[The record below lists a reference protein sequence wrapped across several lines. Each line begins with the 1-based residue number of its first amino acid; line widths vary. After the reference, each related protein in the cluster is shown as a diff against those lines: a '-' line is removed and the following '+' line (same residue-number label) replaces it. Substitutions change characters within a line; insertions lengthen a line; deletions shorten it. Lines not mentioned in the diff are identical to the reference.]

1 MYKEVFMTEG
11 ISPDFLE
18 AFGLT
23 EADVQEAQNDS
34 GVTDANPDA
43 QQAGQ
48 GTDNSA
54 PQGTEPTETGTQQD
68 GQGQDTQGQNNDD
81 QQQNPDDDAQ
91 KDNRMRANAAFAQM
105 RSENTALKKLV
116 GDIAGVLGINPN
128 TPQAQMQ
135 SAVQEAILK
144 AQAKQ
149 QNLDPAVLQRLNQ
162 LEQYK
167 EANERQSLT
176 NKAYMGFQTVKNQF
190 NLSDKELD
198 GFADQLMQDGVNPFT
213 TEVDLVSEYK
223 LRNFD
228 KLISAA
234 EQRGAAKEAER
245 QQNVTQHSSQPS
257 KTTGAGS
264 DSEPDKITSTT
275 ELTSWFDKRNNN

>member
-1 MYKEVFMTEG
+1 MTEN

-23 EADVQEAQNDS
+23 EADVQEAQNNS
-34 GVTDANPDA
+34 GETDANPDA
-43 QQAGQ
+43 QQVGQ
-48 GTDNSA
+48 GAGADADTSA
-54 PQGTEPTETGTQQD
+54 QQGADTTETNATAQQD
-68 GQGQDTQGQNNDD
+68 NQSQNDD
-81 QQQNPDDDAQ
+81 SQQDAQDQNADDAAQ
-91 KDNRMRANAAFAQM
+91 RDNRVKANAAFAQM

-116 GDIAGVLGINPN
+116 NDIAGVLGVNPN
-128 TPQAQMQ
+128 TPPAQVQA
-135 SAVQEAILK
+135 AVQDAILR

-149 QNLDPAVLQRLNQ
+149 QNLDPAVLHRLQQ

-167 EANERQSLT
+167 EANERQSLS
-176 NKAYMGFQTVKNQF
+176 NRALMGFQTVKNQF
-190 NLSDKELD
+190 SLTDKELD
-198 GFADQLMQDGVNPFT
+198 SFADQLMKDGVNPFT
-213 TEVDLVSEYK
+213 TSVDLVAEYK

-228 KLISAA
+228 KLLAAA

-245 QQNVTQHSSQPS
+245 QQNVANHSSQPS

-275 ELTSWFDKRNNN
+275 ELTNWFDKNKTN

>member
-1 MYKEVFMTEG
+1 MTEG
-11 ISPDFLE
+11 ISQDFLE

-23 EADVQEAQNDS
+23 EADVQEAQNAQNDS

-43 QQAGQ
+43 QQVGQ
-48 GTDNSA
+48 STDDTVA
-54 PQGTEPTETGTQQD
+54 QGTESTETGTQTQQD
-68 GQGQDTQGQNNDD
+68 SQDQTDN
-81 QQQNPDDDAQ
+81 QQQADDDTQ
-91 KDNRMRANAAFAQM
+91 KDNRVKANAAFAQM

-149 QNLDPAVLQRLNQ
+149 QNLDPAVLQRLQQ

-198 GFADQLMQDGVNPFT
+198 SFAEQLMQAGVNPFT
-213 TEVDLVSEYK
+213 TDVDLVSEYK

-228 KLISAA
+228 RLITAA
-234 EQRGAAKEAER
+234 EQRGAAKEVER
-245 QQNVTQHSSQPS
+245 QQNVAQHSSQPN

-264 DSEPDKITSTT
+264 NSEPDKITSTT
-275 ELTSWFDKRNNN
+275 ELTSWFNKQHKDN